1 MTINGEPVSKEEFAS
16 LYRKN
21 NQSLIDD
28 SLKTTPEEYL
38 DLFINYKLKVLE
50 AENLGKDTLASFRK
64 EFSDYREQLAKQFL
78 NYTEITED
86 DLKEAYQ
93 RMCTEINAEHILLRT
108 PPNANAE
115 QDSAVYQRCIE
126 IRQKIANG
134 AGFEQLATQYSE
146 DPSVEKNRGNLG
158 YFTAFQ
164 MVPQFEDAAFSR
176 NNFV

>member
-1 MTINGEPVSKEEFAS
+1 MALSFAGLAQQETIMTINGEPVSKEEFAS

-78 NYTEITED
+78 I
-86 DLKEAYQ
+86 
-93 RMCTEINAEHILLRT
+93 
-108 PPNANAE
+108 
-115 QDSAVYQRCIE
+115 V
-126 IRQKIANG
+126 
-134 AGFEQLATQYSE
+134 
-146 DPSVEKNRGNLG
+146 
-158 YFTAFQ
+158 
-164 MVPQFEDAAFSR
+164 
-176 NNFV
+176 